1 MNWVVWSSL
10 LLFLITIAALSV
22 CVNGHVDI
30 KLAALTAG
38 LWLFVGVSM
47 PLLLIDARIDSF
59 DFQFIGH
66 PVTFKN
72 QVVFYQSKSISDVVQ
87 LLILRGHDLATKFA
101 GFGVMLF
108 SVLLPLAK
116 LMATLFWR
124 KGAPWTTS
132 KAGKFFLFQSSKWA
146 MADVMVVA
154 IFLSHLGF
162 NGVLDDQIGRLSET
176 DGPFSILST
185 GKSSML
191 PGFFAF
197 FGFALIS
204 MFLSTRLNKMN
215 QAARG

>member
-1 MNWVVWSSL
+1 M
-10 LLFLITIAALSV
+10 
-22 CVNGHVDI
+22 
-30 KLAALTAG
+30 
-38 LWLFVGVSM
+38 
-47 PLLLIDARIDSF
+47 
-59 DFQFIGH
+59 
-66 PVTFKN
+66 
-72 QVVFYQSKSISDVVQ
+72 Q

-101 GFGVMLF
+101 GLGVMLF
-108 SVLLPLAK
+108 SVVLPVAK
-116 LMATLFWR
+116 LMSIFAWR
-124 KGAPWTTS
+124 HGASWTHS
-132 KAGKFFLFQSSKWA
+132 RAGKFLLFQSSKWA